1 MYRHRTL
8 RIFPVDLLAEA
19 DNVDR
24 LERDISL
31 LLLFDLVAVRNC
43 KLSRNRLGPNPS
55 FSLWLFQC
63 KQYLPSQLFVTK
75 FAQECSLRLHDRDK
89 FLTYLATREA
99 LLHHL
104 AIPRCSR
111 LVPIILVR

>member
-1 MYRHRTL
+1 MYRNRAL
-8 RIFPVDLLAEA
+8 GIFPVDLLAEA
-19 DNVDR
+19 DNVAR
-24 LERDISL
+24 LDRDIFL

-63 KQYLPSQLFVTK
+63 KQYLHSQPFVTK
-75 FAQECSLRLHDRDK
+75 FAQECSLLVHDRDN
-89 FLTYLATREA
+89 FLTDLATKEP

-104 AIPRCSR
+104 AIPRCNR

>member
-63 KQYLPSQLFVTK
+63 KQYLPSQPFVTK
-75 FAQECSLRLHDRDK
+75 FAPECSLLVHDLDNS
-89 FLTYLATREA
+89 LTDLATKEP

-104 AIPRCSR
+104 AILRCNR
-111 LVPIILVR
+111 LVPILL